1 MKRLFLLESAF
12 NLAQRFPKFKIPRDR
27 EHAARLPS
35 RRRKNMLIATVTGS
49 AREPDFGV
57 LCWSTQGVASFM
69 NVPDGLLLPDWLWFG
84 HGLYGLLLLAAVLR
98 APWKKL
104 LDSSQLHVYLGTCV
118 GLMVLWMIKA
128 GITPGLNFHILGAT
142 LLTLM
147 FGWPLA
153 IVAGGVVLMAV
164 TIDGMSGWQAFS
176 VNALLMTGLPVGVTW
191 GVYRL
196 VERLLPRNLF
206 LYIFLCG
213 FFGAVLAMAATGIVS
228 TALFAASGAYS
239 LDHLLNQ
246 YLPFYLL
253 MVFPEAVITGSLISM
268 LVVYRPHWVATYDED
283 AYLR

>member
-1 MKRLFLLESAF
+1 
-12 NLAQRFPKFKIPRDR
+12 
-27 EHAARLPS
+27 
-35 RRRKNMLIATVTGS
+35 
-49 AREPDFGV
+49 
-57 LCWSTQGVASFM
+57 M

-104 LDSSQLHVYLGTCV
+104 LDSSQLNVYLGTCV
-118 GLMVLWMIKA
+118 GLMVLWTIKA

-191 GVYRL
+191 GVYH
-196 VERLLPRNLF
+196 
-206 LYIFLCG
+206 
-213 FFGAVLAMAATGIVS
+213 A
-228 TALFAASGAYS
+228 
-239 LDHLLNQ
+239 
-246 YLPFYLL
+246 
-253 MVFPEAVITGSLISM
+253 
-268 LVVYRPHWVATYDED
+268 
-283 AYLR
+283 